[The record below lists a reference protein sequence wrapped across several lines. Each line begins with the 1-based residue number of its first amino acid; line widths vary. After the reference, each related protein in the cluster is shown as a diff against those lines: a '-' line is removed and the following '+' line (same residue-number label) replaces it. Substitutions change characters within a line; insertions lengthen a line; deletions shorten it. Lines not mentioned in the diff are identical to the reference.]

1 MSKRNSQEAKRAAR
15 DRLRAERERQ
25 AKKDKVR
32 RQALVGVAVI
42 GVLAVAGGI
51 FFAVTKLTAPS
62 GWEAAKEA
70 KLVKPANSSGKDGQY
85 ILVGGGSAK
94 RTVDVYEDLRCPA
107 CAQFEQGVGKALA
120 EGADKNKYQLKV
132 HLGDLIDGNIGGDGS
147 KNAISALGA
156 ALNVSKDAYRDYH
169 DKLYSPQFHPEE
181 SQDKFADD
189 DYLLKVA
196 DTIPALKSNAGFKKA
211 LEKGTYDKW
220 ALGMV
225 ADFKKSKIQG
235 TPTIRIDG
243 KDVDQQKL
251 PAELEKLGVKLTPS
265 GTGGQTPKQ

>member
-25 AKKDKVR
+25 AKKDKMR
-32 RQALVGVAVI
+32 RQALVGVAVLA
-42 GVLAVAGGI
+42 VLAVAGGI

-62 GWEAAKEA
+62 GWEAAKEQ
-70 KLVKPANSSGKDGQY
+70 KLVKPANSSGKDGQN
-85 ILVGGGSAK
+85 IVIGNGK
-94 RTVDVYEDLRCPA
+94 KTVDVYEDLRCPA
-107 CAQFEQGVGKALA
+107 CAQFEQGAGKLLA
-120 EGADKNKYQLKV
+120 KGAEDNKYKLQV
-132 HLGDLIDGNIGGDGS
+132 HLGDLIDGNLGGDGS

-181 SQDKFADD
+181 RQDKFAED

-211 LEKGTYDKW
+211 VEEGTYDRW
-220 ALGMV
+220 ALAMV
-225 ADFKKSKIQG
+225 ADFKKAKIQG

-243 KDVDQQKL
+243 KDIDQQQL
-251 PAELEKLGVKLTPS
+251 PSELQKLGVKLTA
-265 GTGGQTPKQ
+265 PKQ